1 MFSCHLATLT
11 YDGII
16 ELSHFSK
23 FRVGYIWHTRQFS
36 TEFQLQFLKLNQEIN
51 KNKEGVTEVLINIT
65 LHTNVLSE
73 NNKQQKFGHIG
84 SAV

>member
-11 YDGII
+11 YDGTI

-23 FRVGYIWHTRQFS
+23 FRVGYTWHTIQFS
-36 TEFQLQFLKLNQEIN
+36 TEFQLHFLKPNQEIK
-51 KNKEGVTEVLINIT
+51 KNKEGVTEIQNQYRFT
-65 LHTNVLSE
+65 HQCRQND
-73 NNKQQKFGHIG
+73 KQQKFEPIG

>member
-11 YDGII
+11 YDGTI

-23 FRVGYIWHTRQFS
+23 FRVGYIWHTIQFS
-36 TEFQLQFLKLNQEIN
+36 TEFQLHFLKPNQEI
-51 KNKEGVTEVLINIT
+51 NKEGVTELLININ
-65 LHTNVLSE
+65 LHTNVLSQ

-84 SAV
+84 SV

>member
-23 FRVGYIWHTRQFS
+23 FRVGYIWHTIQFS
-36 TEFQLQFLKLNQEIN
+36 TEFQLHFLKPNQEI
-51 KNKEGVTEVLINIT
+51 NKEGVTELLININ
-65 LHTNVLSE
+65 LHTNALSQ
-73 NNKQQKFGHIG
+73 NNKQQKFGPIG
-84 SAV
+84 SV

>member
-23 FRVGYIWHTRQFS
+23 FRVGYIWHTIQFT
-36 TEFQLQFLKLNQEIN
+36 TEFQLQFLKPNQEI
-51 KNKEGVTEVLINIT
+51 NKEGVTELLINIK
-65 LHTNVLSE
+65 LHTNVL
-73 NNKQQKFGHIG
+73 
-84 SAV
+84 

>member
-23 FRVGYIWHTRQFS
+23 FRVGYIWHTIQFS
-36 TEFQLQFLKLNQEIN
+36 TEFQLHFLKPTQEIN
-51 KNKEGVTEVLINIT
+51 MNKGVTEFLINIT
-65 LHTNVLSE
+65 LHTNVHIQ
-73 NNKQQKFGHIG
+73 NNKQQKFRPIG